1 LLKNGRCGK
10 NENVDGGEQAEQE
23 NYFPF
28 ARHGKR
34 GGGLEA
40 EAFTVFPMRCAAK
53 LKDARQITSPA
64 VGEIP
69 LPEHRRLAARPTFS
83 ASKFQD
89 GRAGDAEAP
98 PGFEIRPPE

>member
-1 LLKNGRCGK
+1 MERWRKK
-10 NENVDGGEQAEQE
+10 ENVDGGEQAEQE

-34 GGGLEA
+34 GGGIGGGG
-40 EAFTVFPMRCAAK
+40 VHGFPMRCAAK

-69 LPEHRRLAARPTFS
+69 LPEHRRLAASRPFS
-83 ASKFQD
+83 ASKFQTVA
-89 GRAGDAEAP
+89 RAMRKRRP
-98 PGFEIRPPE
+98 VFEIRPPE